1 MVILSKGD
9 HVWVQPEEKGE
20 FNIPIGATVQ
30 FSDTGQIQLV
40 DDEGRET
47 WLTAIEAGSLKTMHT
62 SSIEGVEDM
71 IQLGDLNEAGI
82 LRNLLIRYR
91 DGHIYTYT
99 GSILIAVN
107 PYQLYD
113 IYGQKNILGYQDKKI
128 GEKSPHIFAIADNAY
143 YFMKRGGRNQCVVI
157 SGESGAGKTESTKL
171 ILQFL
176 AAVSGQHSWIEQQIL
191 EANPILEAF
200 GNARTV
206 RNDNS
211 SRFGKYIEVHFSTQ
225 GVIEGARI
233 EQYLL
238 EKSRL
243 AFQNKQER
251 NYHIFYRMLVGFTPE
266 ERAKLSLKHAKDY
279 HYLTQGGC
287 LTLDGWDEVAE
298 FSRIKDAMKVLMF
311 NGEEQWHIWELTAV
325 VLHLGNLE
333 FSESEVRNLK
343 TAAIENEEVL
353 QIVAGLL
360 KVSFDDLKRALT
372 QKSTITQG
380 EVIYSPLN
388 QEKALDVRDAF
399 VKGIYGRVFIWI
411 VNKINTVIYK
421 EKTERGRVSIGVL
434 DIFGF
439 ENFEKNSF
447 EQLCINFANE
457 NLQQFF
463 VQHIFKLEQQEYDKE
478 KISWQHIE
486 FVDNQVV
493 LDMLS
498 TKPMNVIALVDE
510 ESRFPK
516 GTDASMLT
524 KLHKEHSSKDIY
536 VKPKSTND
544 TRFGVVHFAGSV
556 YYESVGFLEKNRDT
570 FSADLFDVITDTK
583 NDFLKE
589 VFEGQRAMGTETRRK
604 SPTLGAQFKKSLD
617 LLMTTL
623 NACQPFFVRCIKP
636 NELKKPNIFD
646 RALCVRQLRYSGVME
661 TIRIRRAGYPIR
673 HVFTEFIDRYRVLV
687 SGMKSHEHHPDV
699 IEACRKL
706 ATKVIGKDADWQI
719 GRTKV
724 FLKDQEDQLLEE
736 MRDKILTKRVL
747 IIQKVVRGY
756 FQRKRYLKMR
766 TAAVVLQKFMRKVRQ
781 RRRYLKMIRGFRR
794 LQATWRARKLT
805 RAFRLMRK
813 RILLFQCR
821 CRGYLKRREFNRRLK
836 SIIKIQAGFRMILAM
851 KKLRR
856 LRIEEQRRQEAERRR
871 REEEERLRREMAEEE
886 ARKESE
892 RKMKEEME
900 RMEQERREQEER
912 EKRERE
918 EKRKEI
924 ERAEAE
930 AKRRRE
936 EDVDDSKM
944 VDEMFGFL
952 PEETKQ
958 KSEGSAPSAFQDLE
972 KARQEALETE
982 ESEID
987 AKTMLFP
994 VPEVEEDLSDYK
1006 FVKFATTYFQGQAT
1020 PSYIR
1025 RPLKLPLLSH
1035 RTPAE
1040 RWTALAVWIIILRFM
1055 GDQQDPKAPTQQTE
1069 KDSGGGGVMSR
1080 VYRTLG
1086 RKFSKKEIR
1095 SDEQGAPETDG
1106 SGLSEAEEKERKR
1119 QRRKLISMTLKKKS
1133 KMTQDMAAEL
1143 EGEPDANQQ
1152 NEQQVG
1158 PTPEKLFP
1166 FLRRAS
1172 SNLEKLHFII
1182 GHGIMRPDMRDEI
1195 YAQICKQLTQNPSK
1209 ASHARGWI
1217 LLSLCVGCFAPSDT
1231 FVKYLRSFILDGP
1244 PGYAPY
1250 CGERLQ
1256 RTTKNGTRHQPPSWL
1271 ELQAVKAKKPL
1282 MLPITFMDG
1291 NTKTLL
1297 ADSATTAKEI
1307 CVHLSEKIGLHD
1319 PFGFSLYIALFDKVS
1334 SLGSGSDHIMDAIS
1348 QCEQYAKEQGAQE
1361 RNAPWR
1367 LFFRK
1372 EIFAPWHDPTEDPV
1386 GTHLIYQQIVR
1397 GIKFGEYRCD
1407 KMDDL
1412 AEIAGQQFYV
1422 EYGTAISPDKLQH
1435 LISSYIPDGIIQSMG
1450 LDKWVNAIMTVFRK
1464 RFAGKGP
1471 IKPQRI
1477 KEDVVVFAKYK
1488 WPLLF
1493 SRFYEAYKFSGP
1505 SLPKNDVIIAVNWTG
1520 IYIVDDQEHILLEC
1534 SFPELTAV
1542 TSSRTS
1548 ASSHQGQ
1555 GQSFSITT
1563 VKGDEYTFTSMS
1575 GEDIRDLVLYFLE
1588 GLRKRSKYVVAMMD
1602 YSSPGEGSSFLSFK
1616 KGDLICLEDDDGET
1630 VMQSGWCFGVCDRT
1644 GKKGDFPAECVY
1656 VLPAITKP
1664 SAEILAMFAGT
1675 TGETSERI
1683 IATTSV
1689 AMETDTDLPENPH
1702 TLEEFARVFFR
1713 PIPRQTLSKTLSKSS
1728 FRRKDSQLPWA
1739 FTRDPIKAPLLKK
1752 FSGKDELSAKA
1763 VSSFLAIMKYMGDY
1777 PSKRVRQQSTDL
1789 TDGVFEHALQHESLR
1804 DEIYCQIIK
1813 QMTENRIKSSEE
1825 RGWELL
1831 WLACGS
1837 FGCSNTLQKEVVHFL
1852 KSKSARQPL
1861 ALDCQNRLSRTI
1873 RVGQRKYPPHLVEV
1887 EAIQSK
1893 QTQIYHKVYFPDDSD
1908 QAFEVNSG
1916 TRAKDFCQNVADRLE
1931 LKSAEGFSLFVKIS
1945 DKVISVPEGDF
1956 FFDFVRHLTE
1966 WIKKS
1971 RPPKEGVYPNLT
1983 YQVFFM
1989 KKLWS
1994 TTVVG
1999 QDPNADCIF
2008 HFHQELP
2015 KYLRGYHRIAKSDC
2029 VTLAAHY
2036 YRIRFGDDKSQFQA
2050 IPEMLDE
2057 LLPNDMIGE
2066 FQPEEWKR
2074 QIVSAY
2080 NKHAGKSKGEAKI
2093 SFLRV
2098 ISRFPTFGSAF
2109 FEVKQTT
2116 ESKFPEILL
2125 IAINKNGVNLID
2137 LETKNIL
2144 MTYPFTK
2151 ISNWSSGNTYFHM
2164 TIGNL
2169 VRGSKLLCETT
2180 LGYKMDDLLT
2190 SYISLMLQTMNKAR
2204 AAGGP
2209 GPQGPSK
2216 QTGAGAAAAAGS
2228 KKAPVAVARPAA
2240 AAPAKKAPA
2249 GKPVSGRA
2257 AFAGKALAAA
2267 KRK

>member
-1 MVILSKGD
+1 MSHLAGRPPV
-9 HVWVQPEEKGE
+9 GE
-20 FNIPIGATVQ
+20 
-30 FSDTGQIQLV
+30 
-40 DDEGRET
+40 
-47 WLTAIEAGSLKTMHT
+47 
-62 SSIEGVEDM
+62 VED
-71 IQLGDLNEAGI
+71 LASLAHLDEAT
-82 LRNLLIRYR
+82 LLKELKVRYGR
-91 DGHIYTYT
+91 DTIYTYV
-99 GSILIAVN
+99 GDILVAVN
-107 PYQLYD
+107 PFKSLT
-113 IYGQKNILGYQDKKI
+113 IYGKKI
-128 GEKSPHIFAIADNAY
+128 TGVYRRAHKSQVPPHVYAIADTSY
-143 YFMKRGGRNQCVVI
+143 HTMLDTLRSQCCVI
-157 SGESGAGKTESTKL
+157 SGESGAGKTETAKYMISQL
-171 ILQFL
+171 IELCQGKSAL
-176 AAVSGQHSWIEQQIL
+176 EQKIIQVNPLL
-191 EANPILEAF
+191 ESF
-200 GNARTV
+200 GNAQTV
-206 RNDNS
+206 MNDNS
-211 SRFGKYIEVHFSTQ
+211 SRFGKYIQLKFSKQ
-225 GVIEGARI
+225 GQIMGAKI
-233 EQYLL
+233 SEYLL
-238 EKSRL
+238 EKNRVVRQ
-243 AFQNKQER
+243 AQGER
-251 NYHIFYRMLVGFTPE
+251 NFHIFYYLFAGLDADEQQKFKLGNPDDQRYLSNGSGPLRRNKKALSDGYDALQTAMDIVGFTAE
-266 ERAKLSLKHAKDY
+266 EQDNLFVALGGLLNLGSVSFSGDADSSTVEEIEGPLKNAAILFGLDPMQLVDTMTASVTVTRGERIRKNLGIHKAKD
-279 HYLTQGGC
+279 
-287 LTLDGWDEVAE
+287 A
-298 FSRIKDAMKVLMF
+298 
-311 NGEEQWHIWELTAV
+311 
-325 VLHLGNLE
+325 
-333 FSESEVRNLK
+333 
-343 TAAIENEEVL
+343 
-353 QIVAGLL
+353 
-360 KVSFDDLKRALT
+360 
-372 QKSTITQG
+372 
-380 EVIYSPLN
+380 
-388 QEKALDVRDAF
+388 RDAIAKA
-399 VKGIYGRVFIWI
+399 VYGRLFSWI
-411 VNKINTVIYK
+411 VNRVNSLLAP
-421 EKTERGRVSIGVL
+421 EGRVSSTDMAEIGIL

-439 ENFEKNSF
+439 ENFTKNSF

-463 VQHIFKLEQQEYDKE
+463 VQHIFKLEQLEYDKE
-478 KISWQHIE
+478 KISWQHIT
-486 FVDNQVV
+486 FVDNQAV

-510 ESRFPK
+510 ESRFPR
-516 GTDASMLT
+516 GTDLSMLA
-524 KLHKEHSSKDIY
+524 KLHKEHASKETYI
-536 VKPKSTND
+536 KPKSTGD

-556 YYESVGFLEKNRDT
+556 FYQSVGFLEKNRDT
-570 FSADLFDVITDTK
+570 FSADLFDVVSETK
-583 NDFLKE
+583 NPFLKT
-589 VFEGQRAMGTETRRK
+589 VFKSEKAMSTETRRK

-617 LLMTTL
+617 LLMNTL
-623 NACQPFFVRCIKP
+623 GACQPFFVRCIKP
-636 NELKKPNIFD
+636 NELKKANLFD
-646 RALCVRQLRYSGVME
+646 RSLCVRQLRYSGVME

-673 HVFTEFIDRYRVLV
+673 HAFNEFIDRYRVLV
-687 SGMKSHEHHPDV
+687 SGMKSHEHHRDV
-699 IEACRKL
+699 IEACRNL
-706 ATKVIGKDADWQI
+706 AAKIMGKDADWQI

-724 FLKDQEDQLLEE
+724 FLKDQEDQMLEE
-736 MRDKILTKRVL
+736 KRDAMLTKRVL

-766 TAAVVLQKFMRKVRQ
+766 KAAVVIQKFMRKVRQ
-781 RRRYLKMIRGFRR
+781 RRRYIKMIRGFRR

-805 RAFRLMRK
+805 REYRLMR
-813 RILLFQCR
+813 RRVQLFQCR

-836 SIIKIQAGFRMILAM
+836 SIIKIQAGFRMILA
-851 KKLRR
+851 KKQLRR
-856 LRIEEQRRQEAERRR
+856 LRFEEKRRQEAERRR
-871 REEEERLRREMAEEE
+871 REEEERLSREMAEVE
-886 ARKESE
+886 ARRESE
-892 RKMKEEME
+892 RRMKEEME
-900 RMEQERREQEER
+900 RLEKERQEEEER

-918 EKRKEI
+918 ERRKEI
-924 ERAEAE
+924 QKAEAE

-958 KSEGSAPSAFQDLE
+958 KSEGDAPSAFQDLE
-972 KARQEALETE
+972 KARQEALE
-982 ESEID
+982 SED
-987 AKTMLFP
+987 VDGKTMLLP
-994 VPEVEEDLSDYK
+994 VPEIEEDLSDYK

-1025 RPLKLPLLSH
+1025 RQLKVPLLVH
-1035 RTPAE
+1035 RIPAE

-1055 GDQQDPKAPTQQTE
+1055 GDIPDPKVATQTE
-1069 KDSGGGGVMSR
+1069 KESSGGVMSR

-1086 RKFSKKEIR
+1086 RKFSRKEIR
-1095 SDEQGAPETDG
+1095 TDEGGDSVEQSSET
-1106 SGLSEAEEKERKR
+1106 GLTEAEEKEKKK

-1143 EGEPDANQQ
+1143 EGEPKQDQAA
-1152 NEQQVG
+1152 EG

-1166 FLRRAS
+1166 FLRRPS

-1182 GHGIMRPDMRDEI
+1182 GHGIMRPEMRDEI

-1231 FVKYLRSFILDGP
+1231 FVKYLRSFILEGP

-1256 RTTKNGTRHQPPSWL
+1256 RTAKNGSRLQPPSWL

-1307 CVHLSEKIGLHD
+1307 CVQLSDKIGLQD

-1334 SLGSGSDHIMDAIS
+1334 SLGSGSDHILDAIS

-1372 EIFAPWHDPTEDPV
+1372 EIFAPWHDPAEDQV

-1397 GIKFGEYRCD
+1397 GIKFGEYRCER
-1407 KMDDL
+1407 MEDL
-1412 AEIAGQQFYV
+1412 AEMASQQFFV
-1422 EYGTAISPDKLQH
+1422 EYGDTISPDRLHH
-1435 LISSYIPDGIIQSMG
+1435 LIPSYIPDGAIQSMG
-1450 LDKWVNAIMTVFRK
+1450 VDKWVNAAMTVFKK
-1464 RFAGKGP
+1464 RFSGRTGISA
-1471 IKPQRI
+1471 QRV
-1477 KEDVVVFAKYK
+1477 KEDVVVYAKYK

-1534 SFPELTAV
+1534 SFPELTTV
-1542 TSSRTS
+1542 SSSRTGRGG
-1548 ASSHQGQ
+1548 QGQ

-1664 SAEILAMFAGT
+1664 SLEVLAMFAGT
-1675 TGETSERI
+1675 SGETSERI
-1683 IATTSV
+1683 IATTTV
-1689 AMETDTDLPENPH
+1689 AMETESDLPENPH
-1702 TLEEFARVFFR
+1702 TLEEFARVHFR

-1752 FSGKDELSAKA
+1752 FSSKDELSAKA
-1763 VSSFLAIMKYMGDY
+1763 TSSFLAIMKYMGDY

-1789 TDGVFEHALQHESLR
+1789 TDGVFEHALQHDPLR
-1804 DEIYCQIIK
+1804 DEIYCQIVK
-1813 QMTENRIKSSEE
+1813 QLTENKIKSSEE

-1837 FGCSNTLQKEVVHFL
+1837 FGCSSMLQKEVMLFL
-1852 KSKSARQPL
+1852 KSKAARQPL
-1861 ALDCQNRLSRTI
+1861 AIDCQNRLQRTI
-1873 RVGQRKYPPHLVEV
+1873 RIGQRKYPPHLVEV

-1916 TRAKDFCQNVADRLE
+1916 TRAKDFCQNVSDRLE
-1931 LKSAEGFSLFVKIS
+1931 LKSAEGFSLFVKIT
-1945 DKVISVPEGDF
+1945 DKVISVPESDF

-1966 WIKKS
+1966 WLKKA
-1971 RPPKEGVYPNLT
+1971 RPPKEGAFPNLT

-1994 TTVVG
+1994 NTVVG

-2015 KYLRGYHRIAKSDC
+2015 KFLRGYHRISKADC
-2029 VTLAAHY
+2029 VSLAALY
-2036 YRIRFGDDKSQFQA
+2036 YRVKFGENKSNFQA
-2050 IPEMLDE
+2050 IPEMLGD
-2057 LLPNDMIGE
+2057 LLPDDMIGE
-2066 FQPEEWKR
+2066 MQPEDWKR

-2080 NKHAGKSKGEAKI
+2080 NKHAGKSKGESKI
-2093 SFLRV
+2093 SFLRT
-2098 ISRFPTFGSAF
+2098 ISRLPTFGSAF
-2109 FEVKQTT
+2109 FEVMQTT
-2116 ESKFPEILL
+2116 EPKFPEVLL

-2137 LETKNIL
+2137 PESKTIL
-2144 MTYPFTK
+2144 TTYPFTK

-2190 SYISLMLQTMNKAR
+2190 SYISLMLQTINKAR
-2204 AAGGP
+2204 GGAQAAPGKQTSKAVASTPAKAAGTA
-2209 GPQGPSK
+2209 K
-2216 QTGAGAAAAAGS
+2216 AGMGRGGGVAG
-2228 KKAPVAVARPAA
+2228 KAGT
-2240 AAPAKKAPA
+2240 

-2257 AFAGKALAAA
+2257 AFAGKAVAAA
-2267 KRK
+2267 ARRK